1 MAVGGRTFRL
11 AQLCTAFLGGHSLN
25 GFSALTSVVYI
36 ETHAAASPPNPR
48 AYKIYLNNARLGGT
62 RRDLPALTSADLRRF
77 KLT

>member
-36 ETHAAASPPNPR
+36 ETHAAASPPNPLTLELVKAR
-48 AYKIYLNNARLGGT
+48 ARTYGL
-62 RRDLPALTSADLRRF
+62 LR
-77 KLT
+77 